1 MGVPG
6 GPDAADAGY
15 REDAEG
21 FTVQL
26 FRTTDATVGRMVLS
40 PEVAEALTVAL
51 AAQVGVPGKD
61 DTRSPG
67 RRRHDALGAI
77 LARSLNSGRLGELG
91 SLRPQIVIHV
101 DYPTLAVV
109 LAHAKNHPELAK
121 AARPGR
127 LHRAAPGGVAGDR
140 AAAAHER
147 CCNDCCATPN

>member
-1 MGVPG
+1 MAHAHLGLDDFRTFLKRWACRAD
-6 GPDAADAGY
+6 PDAADAQY

-26 FRTTDATVGRMVLS
+26 SRTTDATVGRMVLS

-77 LARSLNSGRLGELG
+77 LARSLNSGRLG
-91 SLRPQIVIHV
+91 SW
-101 DYPTLAVV
+101 
-109 LAHAKNHPELAK
+109 
-121 AARPGR
+121 GR
-127 LHRAAPGGVAGDR
+127 CVRR
-140 AAAAHER
+140 S
-147 CCNDCCATPN
+147 